1 MDNDADIKIIKINT
15 GKNDNITTIN
25 NITVKTVNQ
34 NFSNA
39 NKIEIKHM
47 QKENENHEKEN
58 NNNELNLNCDKTKQC
73 DNEIKEE
80 PKEEN
85 KVIHQVPK
93 KKLRAQRTKAPK
105 KYMEEKRK
113 KEAKKGFMGIFKCCL
128 PSGNDD
134 EDE

>member
-1 MDNDADIKIIKINT
+1 MENDDNIKIIKINT

-39 NKIEIKHM
+39 KKIEIKNM
-47 QKENENHEKEN
+47 PNENENQEKE

-80 PKEEN
+80 SKEEN

-105 KYMEEKRK
+105 KYLEEKKK
-113 KEAKKGFMGIFKCCL
+113 KEAKKGLFGIFNCCL
-128 PSGNDD
+128 PTGDD